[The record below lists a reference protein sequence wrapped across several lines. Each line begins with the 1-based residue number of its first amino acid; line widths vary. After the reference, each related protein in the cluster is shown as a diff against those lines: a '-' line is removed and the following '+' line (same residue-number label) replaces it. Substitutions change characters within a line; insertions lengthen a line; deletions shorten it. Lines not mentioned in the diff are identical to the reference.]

1 MPFSNTCQMSSQGF
15 DHLRRHHHHH
25 HHHHCHGVLSYCA
38 FHNHYFHCHCH
49 CHRHR
54 QGSNIVTP
62 LPPPQNPESF
72 ASFTVGNDSTRVAA
86 EHKAVDGDATQI
98 SQEQEHLEVDE
109 EEDEEP
115 IFVLTDEWRDFFA
128 KSEARR
134 QQEKLLPKEGKK

>member
-1 MPFSNTCQMSSQGF
+1 MRWRCENVPRLCCR
-15 DHLRRHHHHH
+15 HRHHHHH
-25 HHHHCHGVLSYCA
+25 RPHHHHCHGVLSYCA

-49 CHRHR
+49 RHR

-62 LPPPQNPESF
+62 SLPPQNPESF
-72 ASFTVGNDSTRVAA
+72 VPFPVGNNSNVMAA
-86 EHKAVDGDATQI
+86 EHKAADGAAAQI
-98 SQEQEHLEVDE
+98 SQEQEHLDLDE

-134 QQEKLLPKEGKK
+134 QQEKKNRKKGKK

>member
-1 MPFSNTCQMSSQGF
+1 MSSQGF
-15 DHLRRHHHHH
+15 DHLRRHPHHHH
-25 HHHHCHGVLSYCA
+25 LRPHHHHCHGVLSYCA

-49 CHRHR
+49 R

-62 LPPPQNPESF
+62 LPPPQNQSF
-72 ASFTVGNDSTRVAA
+72 VSFTVGNDSTMVAA

-98 SQEQEHLEVDE
+98 SKEQEHLELDE

-128 KSEARR
+128 ESEARR
-134 QQEKLLPKEGKK
+134 QQEKLLRKKGKK